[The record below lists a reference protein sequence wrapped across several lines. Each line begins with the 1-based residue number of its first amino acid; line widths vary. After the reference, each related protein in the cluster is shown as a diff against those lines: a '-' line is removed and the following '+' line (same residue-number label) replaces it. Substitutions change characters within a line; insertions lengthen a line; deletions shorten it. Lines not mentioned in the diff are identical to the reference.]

1 MNADAVNYKKGWKL
15 FQNTALTVFVNT
27 ILPYETFLW
36 VNTEKFALQP
46 NIFCS
51 IYFVKM
57 SWSNTILNILS
68 QFRFIMLYVIS

>member
-46 NIFCS
+46 NMFCS
-51 IYFVKM
+51 IYLN